1 MLPMVAESSD
11 DPIVMT
17 VFDRLKRRWG
27 TILNLYRVLAWSPE
41 LARAWAAFAWSLRF
55 EMHASRRLRELLIMR
70 IAALLNAKYEY
81 EHHLLM
87 ALDEGVTKE
96 QVAALSEWRAS
107 DSFDETDRVVLA
119 LADDLA

>member
-41 LARAWAAFAWSLRF
+41 LVRAWAAFAWSLRF
-55 EMHASRRLRELLIMR
+55 EMNASRRLRELLIIR
-70 IAALLNAKYEY
+70 IAALLNANYEY
-81 EHHLLM
+81 EHHVLM
-87 ALDEGVTKE
+87 AFDEGVTDE
-96 QVAALSEWRAS
+96 QVAALSEWR
-107 DSFDETDRVVLA
+107 
-119 LADDLA
+119 